1 MNLIIIHKD
10 GPPVVDANGS
20 GDNLLRFALA
30 SEPIAGVILDGLS
43 RCLPLLS
50 RGQACPC
57 NSRGWGRSRK
67 IVCAIPEEYRSQK
80 SEVRNQKSE
89 IRNQNLSSVL
99 RLLSSVF
106 CSPSSVL
113 CLPYAENVPVP
124 PQLLR
129 KAKRSSWFV
138 VSNGRFPTQ
147 IDSRLLQSAIGGLA
161 KIQADVVAVN
171 VAPVLLGKREKMRLT
186 AQGKV
191 AGFRRLY
198 RDSAELAPVS
208 TGWPHHL
215 FVRTNVLEKVLAGC
229 ALPQSFSTLLER
241 CRSNAVRL
249 RAIKVGGAVLDLETQ
264 DGLLNFC
271 RAGISKIQPL
281 PATSRGGANTISRD
295 SRLVGKVLLGKN
307 VYIGPKAI
315 VVGPTVIGDNVKIEQ
330 GVVISSSIIG
340 PEVLVPKNQFVQNRI
355 VKGDLLFKVVD
366 SRIDARLGNSKLGRP
381 ASSFYR
387 KASCGDTSF
396 VNTKQ
401 DSVPSVSLSSKQI
414 CRSSFDFGRKRRI
427 EDSYRSWPRFSYAG
441 SFKRIADCFAAL
453 IVLVLFAPIMPFIV
467 LAVKLTSPGPI
478 FFKDKRQG
486 LYGKTFNCLKF
497 RTMHLGADKIQDK
510 LRFVSQVDGPQFK
523 MDDDPRISAV
533 GRFLRE
539 TYLDEIPQFINV
551 LLGQMSVVGPRPSP
565 ESENLLC
572 PFWRDARLSVRPGIT
587 GLWQVYRTRQLM
599 KDFQEWIYYDT
610 KYVRN
615 LSLSM
620 DLRICWQTAKKLLD
634 NFISQF

>member
-10 GPPVVDANGS
+10 GPPVTDADGS

-43 RCLPLLS
+43 RCLPPLS
-50 RGQACPC
+50 RGQAYPC
-57 NSRGWGRSRK
+57 NRSGWGHNRK
-67 IVCAIPEEYRSQK
+67 VVCAIPEEWSIESAFKKRMY
-80 SEVRNQKSE
+80 
-89 IRNQNLSSVL
+89 
-99 RLLSSVF
+99 
-106 CSPSSVL
+106 PSRKPKLKKIS
-113 CLPYAENVPVP
+113 YAENVPIL
-124 PQLLR
+124 PQFLP

-138 VSNGRFPTQ
+138 VSNGRFATR

-198 RDSAELAPVS
+198 CDSAEFAPVS
-208 TGWPHHL
+208 TDWPHHL

-229 ALPQSFSTLLER
+229 ALPQSFATLLER

-271 RAGISKIQPL
+271 RAGISKIRPL
-281 PATSRGGANTISRD
+281 PATNRDGANTISRD

-315 VVGPTVIGDNVKIEQ
+315 VVGPAIIGDNVKIEQ
-330 GVVISSSIIG
+330 GAVISSSIIG
-340 PEVLVPKNQFVQNRI
+340 PEVLVPQNQFVQNRI
-355 VKGDLLFKVVD
+355 VKGHFSFKVVD
-366 SRIDARLGNSKLGRP
+366 ARTGNSKLGRP
-381 ASSFYR
+381 VSSF
-387 KASCGDTSF
+387 DTSF
-396 VNTKQ
+396 DNTKQ
-401 DSVPSVSLSSKQI
+401 DSTPPVSVSSKQI
-414 CRSSFDFGRKRRI
+414 CRSRLFDLGRKQRI

-441 SFKRIADCFAAL
+441 SFKRIVDCFAAV

-523 MDDDPRISAV
+523 MADDPRISAV

-565 ESENLLC
+565 EPENMLC

-587 GLWQVYRTRQLM
+587 GLWQIYRTRQLM

-620 DLRICWQTAKKLLD
+620 DLRICWQTAKKLVD

>member
-1 MNLIIIHKD
+1 
-10 GPPVVDANGS
+10 
-20 GDNLLRFALA
+20 
-30 SEPIAGVILDGLS
+30 
-43 RCLPLLS
+43 
-50 RGQACPC
+50 
-57 NSRGWGRSRK
+57 
-67 IVCAIPEEYRSQK
+67 
-80 SEVRNQKSE
+80 
-89 IRNQNLSSVL
+89 
-99 RLLSSVF
+99 
-106 CSPSSVL
+106 
-113 CLPYAENVPVP
+113 
-124 PQLLR
+124 
-129 KAKRSSWFV
+129 
-138 VSNGRFPTQ
+138 
-147 IDSRLLQSAIGGLA
+147 
-161 KIQADVVAVN
+161 
-171 VAPVLLGKREKMRLT
+171 MRLT

-198 RDSAELAPVS
+198 CDSAELAPVS
-208 TGWPHHL
+208 TDWPHHL
-215 FVRTNVLEKVLAGC
+215 FVRTNVLEKLLAGC
-229 ALPQSFSTLLER
+229 ALPQSFATLLER
-241 CRSNAVRL
+241 AFSNAVRL
-249 RAIKVGGAVLDLETQ
+249 RAIKVGGVVLDLETQ

-271 RAGISKIQPL
+271 RAGISKIRPL
-281 PATSRGGANTISRD
+281 PATSRDGANTISRD

-315 VVGPTVIGDNVKIEQ
+315 VVGPAVIGDNVKIEQ
-330 GVVISSSIIG
+330 GAVISSSIIG
-340 PEVLVPKNQFVQNRI
+340 PEVLVPQNQFVQNRI
-355 VKGDLLFKVVD
+355 VKVPFSFKVVD
-366 SRIDARLGNSKLGRP
+366 ARIDARPGNSKLGRP
-381 ASSFYR
+381 ASSF
-387 KASCGDTSF
+387 DTSF
-396 VNTKQ
+396 DNAKQ
-401 DSVPSVSLSSKQI
+401 DSTPPVSLSSKQI
-414 CRSSFDFGRKRRI
+414 YRSTLRLRSRQAFDLGRKQRI

-441 SFKRIADCFAAL
+441 SFKRIVDCFAAV

-497 RTMHLGADKIQDK
+497 RTMHVGADKIQDK

-523 MDDDPRISAV
+523 MADDPRISVV

-565 ESENLLC
+565 EPENMLC

-587 GLWQVYRTRQLM
+587 GLWQIYRTRQLM

-620 DLRICWQTAKKLLD
+620 DLLICWQTTKKLAD

>member
-10 GPPVVDANGS
+10 GSPVADANGG

-30 SEPIAGVILDGLS
+30 SELIAGVILDGLS
-43 RCLPLLS
+43 RCLPPLS

-57 NSRGWGRSRK
+57 NSRGWGHNRK
-67 IVCAIPEEYRSQK
+67 IVCAIPEGWSIESRK
-80 SEVRNQKSE
+80 PKLKK
-89 IRNQNLSSVL
+89 I
-99 RLLSSVF
+99 
-106 CSPSSVL
+106 
-113 CLPYAENVPVP
+113 PYTENVPIP
-124 PQLLR
+124 PQFLR

-138 VSNGRFPTQ
+138 VSNGRFATR
-147 IDSRLLQSAIGGLA
+147 IDSRLLNKLLA

-198 RDSAELAPVS
+198 CDSAEVAPVS
-208 TGWPHHL
+208 TDWPHHL
-215 FVRTNVLEKVLAGC
+215 FVRTNVLEKVLADC

-241 CRSNAVRL
+241 AFSNAVRL
-249 RAIKVGGAVLDLETQ
+249 RAIKVGGVVLDLETQ

-271 RAGISKIQPL
+271 RAGISKIRPL
-281 PATSRGGANTISRD
+281 PAASRDGANTISRD

-315 VVGPTVIGDNVKIEQ
+315 VVGPTVISDNVKIEQ
-330 GVVISSSIIG
+330 GAVISSSIIG
-340 PEVLVPKNQFVQNRI
+340 PEVLVPQNQFVQNRI
-355 VKGDLLFKVVD
+355 VKGHFSFKVVD
-366 SRIDARLGNSKLGRP
+366 ARIDARLGNSKLGRP
-381 ASSFYR
+381 ASSFCR
-387 KASCGDTSF
+387 KVFCGDTSF
-396 VNTKQ
+396 DNVKQ
-401 DSVPSVSLSSKQI
+401 DSTPPVNLSSKQI
-414 CRSSFDFGRKRRI
+414 CRPQLFDLNRKQRI
-427 EDSYRSWPRFSYAG
+427 EDSYRSWPRLSYAG
-441 SFKRIADCFAAL
+441 SFKRIADCFAAV

-467 LAVKLTSPGPI
+467 LAIKLTSPGPI

-523 MDDDPRISAV
+523 MSDDPRISAV

-565 ESENLLC
+565 ESENMLC

-615 LSLSM
+615 MSLSM
-620 DLRICWQTAKKLLD
+620 DLWICCQTTKKLVD
-634 NFISQF
+634 NFINQF

>member
-1 MNLIIIHKD
+1 MSPARRRRDGASPGLRSKIDRLKIIRGSQILNPSMNLIIIHKD
-10 GPPVVDANGS
+10 GPPVADADGS

-43 RCLPLLS
+43 RCLPPLS
-50 RGQACPC
+50 RGQAYPC
-57 NSRGWGRSRK
+57 NSRGWGHSRK
-67 IVCAIPEEYRSQK
+67 IVCAIPEEWNIESACKKRMY
-80 SEVRNQKSE
+80 
-89 IRNQNLSSVL
+89 
-99 RLLSSVF
+99 
-106 CSPSSVL
+106 PSRKPKLKKIS
-113 CLPYAENVPVP
+113 YAENVPIL
-124 PQLLR
+124 PQFLR

-138 VSNGRFPTQ
+138 VSNGRFATQ
-147 IDSRLLQSAIGGLA
+147 IDSQLLNKLLA
-161 KIQADVVAVN
+161 KIQAEVLAVN

-198 RDSAELAPVS
+198 CDSAELAPVS
-208 TGWPHHL
+208 TDWPHHL
-215 FVRTNVLEKVLAGC
+215 FVRTNVLERVLAGC

-241 CRSNAVRL
+241 AFSNAVRL

-264 DGLLNFC
+264 EGLLNFC

-281 PATSRGGANTISRD
+281 PAASRDGANTISRD

-330 GVVISSSIIG
+330 GAVINSSIIG
-340 PEVLVPKNQFVQNRI
+340 PEVLVPQNQFVQNRI
-355 VKGDLLFKVVD
+355 VKGPRTKRKQLTRCTKV
-366 SRIDARLGNSKLGRP
+366 
-381 ASSFYR
+381 
-387 KASCGDTSF
+387 
-396 VNTKQ
+396 
-401 DSVPSVSLSSKQI
+401 SSKQI
-414 CRSSFDFGRKRRI
+414 CRPRLFDLGRKQRI

-441 SFKRIADCFAAL
+441 SFKRIVDCLAAV

-497 RTMHLGADKIQDK
+497 RTMHVGADKIQDK

-523 MDDDPRISAV
+523 MADDPRISAV

-565 ESENLLC
+565 EPENMLC

-587 GLWQVYRTRQLM
+587 GLWQIYRTRQLM

-620 DLRICWQTAKKLLD
+620 DLWICWQTTKKLVD
-634 NFISQF
+634 NFINQF

>member
-10 GPPVVDANGS
+10 GPPVTDADGS

-30 SEPIAGVILDGLS
+30 SKPIAGVILDGLS
-43 RCLPLLS
+43 RCLPPLS
-50 RGQACPC
+50 RGQAYPC
-57 NSRGWGRSRK
+57 NSRGWGHSRK
-67 IVCAIPEEYRSQK
+67 IVYAIPEEWSIESAFKKRMY
-80 SEVRNQKSE
+80 
-89 IRNQNLSSVL
+89 
-99 RLLSSVF
+99 
-106 CSPSSVL
+106 PSRKPKLKKIS
-113 CLPYAENVPVP
+113 YAENVPIR
-124 PQLLR
+124 PQFLR

-138 VSNGRFPTQ
+138 VSNGRFATQ
-147 IDSRLLQSAIGGLA
+147 IDSWLLQSAIGGLA

-186 AQGKV
+186 AQGKI

-198 RDSAELAPVS
+198 CDSAELAPVS
-208 TGWPHHL
+208 TDWPHHL
-215 FVRTNVLEKVLAGC
+215 FVRTNVLERLLAGC
-229 ALPQSFSTLLER
+229 ALPQSFATLLER
-241 CRSNAVRL
+241 ASSNAVRL
-249 RAIKVGGAVLDLETQ
+249 RAIKVGGVVLDLETQ

-271 RAGISKIQPL
+271 RAGISKIRPL
-281 PATSRGGANTISRD
+281 PATSRDGANTISRD

-315 VVGPTVIGDNVKIEQ
+315 VVGPAVIGDNVKIEQ
-330 GVVISSSIIG
+330 GAVINSSIIG
-340 PEVLVPKNQFVQNRI
+340 PKVLVSQNQFVQNRI
-355 VKGDLLFKVVD
+355 VKGPRTK
-366 SRIDARLGNSKLGRP
+366 
-381 ASSFYR
+381 R
-387 KASCGDTSF
+387 KQLTRCTN
-396 VNTKQ
+396 V
-401 DSVPSVSLSSKQI
+401 SSKQI
-414 CRSSFDFGRKRRI
+414 CRSRLFDLGRKQRI

-441 SFKRIADCFAAL
+441 SFKRIVDCFAAV

-523 MDDDPRISAV
+523 MADDPRISAV

-565 ESENLLC
+565 ESENMLC

-587 GLWQVYRTRQLM
+587 GLWQIYRTRQLM

-620 DLRICWQTAKKLLD
+620 DLWICWKTTKKLVD

>member
-10 GPPVVDANGS
+10 GPPVTDADGN

-30 SEPIAGVILDGLS
+30 SKPIAGVILDGLS
-43 RCLPLLS
+43 RCLPPLS
-50 RGQACPC
+50 RGQAYPC
-57 NSRGWGRSRK
+57 NSRGWGHSRK
-67 IVCAIPEEYRSQK
+67 IVYAIPEEWSIESAFKKRMY
-80 SEVRNQKSE
+80 
-89 IRNQNLSSVL
+89 
-99 RLLSSVF
+99 
-106 CSPSSVL
+106 PSRKPKLKKIS
-113 CLPYAENVPVP
+113 YAENVPIR
-124 PQLLR
+124 PQFLR

-138 VSNGRFPTQ
+138 VSNGRFATQ
-147 IDSRLLQSAIGGLA
+147 IDSWLLQSAIGGLA

-186 AQGKV
+186 AQGKI

-198 RDSAELAPVS
+198 CDSAELAPVS
-208 TGWPHHL
+208 TDWPHHL
-215 FVRTNVLEKVLAGC
+215 FVRTNVLERLLAGC
-229 ALPQSFSTLLER
+229 ALPQSFATLLER
-241 CRSNAVRL
+241 ASSNAVRL
-249 RAIKVGGAVLDLETQ
+249 RAIKVGGVVLDLETQ

-271 RAGISKIQPL
+271 RAGISKIRPL
-281 PATSRGGANTISRD
+281 PATGRDGANTISRD

-315 VVGPTVIGDNVKIEQ
+315 VVGPAVIGDNVKIEQ
-330 GVVISSSIIG
+330 GAVINSSIIG
-340 PEVLVPKNQFVQNRI
+340 PKVLVSQNQFVQNRI
-355 VKGDLLFKVVD
+355 VKGPRTK
-366 SRIDARLGNSKLGRP
+366 
-381 ASSFYR
+381 R
-387 KASCGDTSF
+387 KQLTRCTN
-396 VNTKQ
+396 V
-401 DSVPSVSLSSKQI
+401 SSKQI
-414 CRSSFDFGRKRRI
+414 CRSRLFDLGRKQRI

-441 SFKRIADCFAAL
+441 SFKRIVDCFAAV

-523 MDDDPRISAV
+523 MADDPRISAV

-565 ESENLLC
+565 ESENMLC

-587 GLWQVYRTRQLM
+587 GLWQIYRTRQLM

-620 DLRICWQTAKKLLD
+620 DLWICWKTTKKLVD

>member
-10 GPPVVDANGS
+10 GPPVADADGS

-30 SEPIAGVILDGLS
+30 SEPIAGVILDGLG
-43 RCLPLLS
+43 RCLLPLS
-50 RGQACPC
+50 RAQAYHC
-57 NSRGWGRSRK
+57 NSRGWGHSRK
-67 IVCAIPEEYRSQK
+67 IVYAIPEEWNIESRKPKLKKIS
-80 SEVRNQKSE
+80 
-89 IRNQNLSSVL
+89 
-99 RLLSSVF
+99 
-106 CSPSSVL
+106 
-113 CLPYAENVPVP
+113 YAENVPIS

-138 VSNGRFPTQ
+138 VSNGRFATQ
-147 IDSRLLQSAIGGLA
+147 IDSWLLNKLLA

-186 AQGKV
+186 AQGKI

-198 RDSAELAPVS
+198 CDSAELAPVS
-208 TGWPHHL
+208 TDWPHHL
-215 FVRTNVLEKVLAGC
+215 FVRTNVLERVLAGC

-241 CRSNAVRL
+241 AFSNAVRL
-249 RAIKVGGAVLDLETQ
+249 RAIKVGGVVLDLETQ
-264 DGLLNFC
+264 EGLLNFC

-281 PATSRGGANTISRD
+281 PAASRSVVQNSNTISRD
-295 SRLVGKVLLGKN
+295 SRLVGKVLLGEN
-307 VYIGPKAI
+307 IYIGPNAI

-330 GVVISSSIIG
+330 GAVINSSIIG
-340 PEVLVPKNQFVQNRI
+340 PEVLVPQNQFVQNRI
-355 VKGDLLFKVVD
+355 VKGPFSFRVVD
-366 SRIDARLGNSKLGRP
+366 ARPGNSKLGRP
-381 ASSFYR
+381 ASSFCR

-396 VNTKQ
+396 DNAKQ
-401 DSVPSVSLSSKQI
+401 DSTPPVSLSSKQI
-414 CRSSFDFGRKRRI
+414 CSPRLFDLGRKQRI
-427 EDSYRSWPRFSYAG
+427 EDSYRNWPRFSYAG
-441 SFKRIADCFAAL
+441 SFKRIVDCLTAV

-486 LYGKTFNCLKF
+486 LHGKIFNCLKF

-523 MDDDPRISAV
+523 MADDPRISAV

-565 ESENLLC
+565 EPENMLC

-587 GLWQVYRTRQLM
+587 GLWQIYRTRQLM

-620 DLRICWQTAKKLLD
+620 DLWICWQTTKKLVD

>member
-10 GPPVVDANGS
+10 NPPPTSSCRKTGVGADAKGS
-20 GDNLLRFALA
+20 GDSLLRFALA
-30 SEPIAGVILDGLS
+30 SEPIASVILYGLS
-43 RCLPLLS
+43 RCL
-50 RGQACPC
+50 R
-57 NSRGWGRSRK
+57 WGHSRK
-67 IVCAIPEEYRSQK
+67 IVCAIPEEWGVESRITK
-80 SEVRNQKSE
+80 VTK
-89 IRNQNLSSVL
+89 L
-99 RLLSSVF
+99 R
-106 CSPSSVL
+106 
-113 CLPYAENVPVP
+113 YAENVSIR

-129 KAKRSSWFV
+129 KAGRSSWFV
-138 VSNGRFPTQ
+138 VSNGRFATQ

-161 KIQADVVAVN
+161 KIQTDVVAVC
-171 VAPVLLGKREKMRLT
+171 VEPDVLGKREKMRLT
-186 AQGKV
+186 TEGKV

-198 RDSAELAPVS
+198 CDSAELTPIS
-208 TGWPHHL
+208 TDWPHHL

-229 ALPQSFSTLLER
+229 ALSQSFSTFLER
-241 CRSNAVRL
+241 CRSNAVSL

-271 RAGISKIQPL
+271 RAGITKIQ
-281 PATSRGGANTISRD
+281 SRTNWPYQKRQLVRDGVQNSNTISRD

-307 VYIGPKAI
+307 IYIGPKAV
-315 VVGPTVIGDNVKIEQ
+315 VVGPTVICDNVKIEK
-330 GVVISSSIIG
+330 GAVINSSIIG
-340 PEVLVPKNQFVQNRI
+340 PEVLVPQNQFVQNCI
-355 VKGDLLFKVVD
+355 VKGPQHDW
-366 SRIDARLGNSKLGRP
+366 
-381 ASSFYR
+381 
-387 KASCGDTSF
+387 
-396 VNTKQ
+396 KQ
-401 DSVPSVSLSSKQI
+401 LTHCTNVSSKRI
-414 CRSSFDFGRKRRI
+414 CRPRLFDLDRKQRI
-427 EDSYRSWPRFSYAG
+427 NDTYRSWPRFSYAG
-441 SFKRIADCFAAL
+441 SFKRIADCFAAV
-453 IVLVLFAPIMPFIV
+453 IVLVLFAPVLPFIV
-467 LAVKLTSPGPI
+467 LAIKLTSPGPI

-497 RTMHLGADKIQDK
+497 RTMHVGADKIQDK

-565 ESENLLC
+565 ELENMLC

-620 DLRICWQTAKKLLD
+620 DLWICWQTTKKLVD